1 MSIAFCLYLADLC
14 DSIQTICIIYVVTVC
29 ILLVIGFFLF
39 AAAVDSHDDE
49 TATDILNVVR
59 SKLKLILIP
68 AMVAILIF
76 CVTPSRNTVY
86 LMIGATSAQELAASE
101 TGQKVMKAI
110 NLKLDEIIS
119 KSEQRQSE

>member
-14 DSIQTICIIYVVTVC
+14 DSIQTLCLICIGIVS
-29 ILLVIGFFLF
+29 ILLVISFFLF

-49 TATDILNVVR
+49 TVTDIVKVAR
-59 SKLKLILIP
+59 TKLKLILIL
-68 AMVAILIF
+68 ALMAILIF

-86 LMIGATSAQELAASE
+86 LMIGATSAQELTVSE

-110 NLKLDEIIS
+110 NMKLDEIIS
-119 KSEQRQSE
+119 KSEQADK